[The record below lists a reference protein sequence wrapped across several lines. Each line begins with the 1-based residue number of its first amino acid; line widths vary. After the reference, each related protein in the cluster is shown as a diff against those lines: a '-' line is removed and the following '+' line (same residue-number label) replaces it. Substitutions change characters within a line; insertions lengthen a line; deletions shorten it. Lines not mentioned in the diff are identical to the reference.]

1 MQIFSLKLRLV
12 VVINHTRMTLQRR
25 LVDRRLLFVDELG
38 EPIKLKES
46 EFYIGY
52 ERREIEI
59 CEDQPHLGEIPFVK
73 NVAPDLTCFPTR
85 HSKEALRRRTYLE
98 SLTEGKTMLPSLQ
111 ILREKI
117 KEIAKSLEDIR
128 APSISTIRRWFSRFS
143 GRDVVKLVPKHSKK
157 GRCSAISDELEEI
170 LMGVIEEMYL
180 TPERIDIS
188 KVIIEY
194 QKRVDEKNATCLP
207 SSQLNKPSGMTIR
220 RYIAKLDAYEVDI
233 HRLGKHA
240 AKKKHRMA
248 TEVLVVMDILDRWE
262 IDHTLLDVLL
272 VDEETGLI
280 IGRPYITVVLDKF
293 SRMIMGYVIHLAAPN
308 TETVLRVIERS
319 IRPKAGFL
327 KRFPGVKH
335 EWRAHGLPSR
345 VVPDNAAEFH
355 ADDLIAGFNELG
367 IEIMY
372 PRSRGPEM
380 KGSVE
385 RFFRTLNTGLI
396 HNLPGT
402 TFSNVQE
409 KGDYKSDKH
418 ACLTLDQLESGV
430 VKWIVDGYHQTP
442 HRSLDERTPSQVWAS
457 AEDNRLIKLPVNL
470 DELECIL
477 ARRRSVCVHHYG
489 IEVDGHGYHSPELA
503 QLRARMTHKE
513 KISVRFRDELNHV
526 WVHDRFR
533 NVFLQVPIKDK
544 RLLGV
549 SRDLWKAAKN
559 ALRAKGEDKPN
570 LEKINQCYRDLE
582 IDVDYARHSQKLRQR
597 RAVTR
602 AKLDKNGWSL
612 PKVKLPIAP
621 TRMEWLDV
629 PIPAELP
636 KTFRVVHRQP
646 RGD

>member
-25 LVDRRLLFVDELG
+25 LVNRRLLFVDELG
-38 EPIKLKES
+38 EPTKLKES
-46 EFYIGY
+46 EFYVGY

-59 CEDQPHLGEIPFVK
+59 CEDQPYLGEIPFVK
-73 NVAPDLTCFPTR
+73 NVAPDLTCFPTK

-98 SLTEGKTMLPSLQ
+98 SLTEGQTVLPTLN

-117 KEIAKSLEDIR
+117 KEIAKALEDISV
-128 APSISTIRRWFSRFS
+128 PSISTIRRWYSRFS
-143 GRDVVKLVPKHSKK
+143 GGDVVKLIPKHSKK
-157 GRCSAISDELEEI
+157 GRGNAISDELEEI
-170 LMGVIEEMYL
+170 LMGVIEDMYL
-180 TPERIDIS
+180 KPERIDIS

-194 QKRVDEKNATCLP
+194 QKRVDEKNATRLP
-207 SSQLNKPSGMTIR
+207 SSQLSKPSGMTIR
-220 RYIAKLDAYEVDI
+220 RYIAKLDPYEVDV

-272 VDEETGLI
+272 VDEETGLT

-293 SRMIMGYVIHLAAPN
+293 SRMIMGYVIHIAAPN
-308 TETVLRVIERS
+308 TETILRVIERS
-319 IRPKAGFL
+319 IRPKADFL

-409 KGDYKSDKH
+409 KGDYESDKH
-418 ACLTLDQLESGV
+418 ACLTLDQLESGI

-457 AEDNRLIKLPVNL
+457 AEDNRLIKLPVDL

-477 ARRRSVCVHHYG
+477 ARRRSVCIHHYG

-503 QLRARMTHKE
+503 QLSMRMAPKE
-513 KISVRFRDELNHV
+513 KISVRFRDELSHV

-544 RLLGV
+544 RMLGV
-549 SRDLWKAAKN
+549 SRDLWKAAKS

-582 IDVDYARHSQKLRQR
+582 IDVEYARHSQKLRQR

-602 AKLDKNGWSL
+602 AKLDKNGWKL

-621 TRMEWLDV
+621 ASMEWLDM
-629 PIPAELP
+629 ASTTDLF

-646 RGD
+646 RG

>member
-1 MQIFSLKLRLV
+1 
-12 VVINHTRMTLQRR
+12 
-25 LVDRRLLFVDELG
+25 
-38 EPIKLKES
+38 
-46 EFYIGY
+46 
-52 ERREIEI
+52 
-59 CEDQPHLGEIPFVK
+59 
-73 NVAPDLTCFPTR
+73 
-85 HSKEALRRRTYLE
+85 
-98 SLTEGKTMLPSLQ
+98 
-111 ILREKI
+111 
-117 KEIAKSLEDIR
+117 
-128 APSISTIRRWFSRFS
+128 
-143 GRDVVKLVPKHSKK
+143 
-157 GRCSAISDELEEI
+157 
-170 LMGVIEEMYL
+170 
-180 TPERIDIS
+180 
-188 KVIIEY
+188 
-194 QKRVDEKNATCLP
+194 
-207 SSQLNKPSGMTIR
+207 MTIR

-457 AEDNRLIKLPVNL
+457 AEDNRLIKLPVDL